1 MVSGNLKAK
10 SSVRSGIGGDF
21 QLDFAPTELVLFCV
35 SNYKDLASTEPA
47 MASAESR
54 PKPNHVFRQPARSC
68 LCRDLS
74 DVAKRRRWGEVG
86 SGLIEQPRALA
97 LGLPVQVS
105 ALKVPPD
112 LSVIGGIDTL
122 GLNHRSV
129 ASFRAISFVA

>member
-54 PKPNHVFRQPARSC
+54 PKPNHARSPITFFDS
-68 LCRDLS
+68 L
-74 DVAKRRRWGEVG
+74 
-86 SGLIEQPRALA
+86 
-97 LGLPVQVS
+97 LGLACAATCP
-105 ALKVPPD
+105 
-112 LSVIGGIDTL
+112 T
-122 GLNHRSV
+122 
-129 ASFRAISFVA
+129 